1 MGGPNDAKL
10 VLTRGIPA
18 SGKSTWAKRWVAED
32 PEWRVRIN
40 RDDLRLMTFGQVAG
54 LGRMREETLTTIQA
68 GMVTAALRAK
78 QSVVVDD
85 TNLTARF
92 VKEWM
97 RLALR
102 EGVDVEFKD
111 FDISLELAL
120 ERNLRR
126 SRQGGIYVPD
136 DVIRS
141 FHQRFVRK
149 DGKLVDPPVLED
161 DVEESW
167 LKYEP
172 DESLPTAFLVDIDG
186 TLARMIDRGPFEW
199 HRVGEDEPIQ
209 AVIDVVLSLQEA
221 GHRIVFMSG
230 RDEACREETSAWLTR
245 HVYNDH
251 PERGPHLVH
260 ELYMRPA
267 RDMRKDSIV
276 KHELFWDNVAD
287 KYNVVGVIDD
297 RNQVVKMW
305 RAMGLTVFQCADGDF

>member
-18 SGKSTWAKRWVAED
+18 SGKSTWAKRFVAED
-32 PEWRVRIN
+32 PEWRVRVN
-40 RDDLRLMTFGQVAG
+40 RDDLRQMVYGQMSG
-54 LGRMREETLTTIQA
+54 LGRMREETLTTVQV
-68 GMVTAALRAK
+68 GMVTAGLRAK
-78 QSVVVDD
+78 QTVVVDD

-92 VKEWM
+92 VKEWL
-97 RLALR
+97 RLAAR
-102 EGVDVEFKD
+102 EGVPVEYKD
-111 FDISLELAL
+111 FNIELDLAL

-126 SRQGGIYVPD
+126 SRQGGNYVPD

-149 DGKLVDPPVLED
+149 DGLLVPPPVLED
-161 DVEESW
+161 DIDELW
-167 LKYEP
+167 FQYEP
-172 DESLPTAFLVDIDG
+172 DESLPKAFLVDIDG

-209 AVIDVVLSLQEA
+209 AVIDLVDALAMDYQ
-221 GHRIVFMSG
+221 IVFMSG
-230 RDEACREETSAWLTR
+230 RDAACREQTIEWLWK
-245 HVYNDH
+245 HVGIGFPLDQEY
-251 PERGPHLVH
+251 GI
-260 ELYMRPA
+260 ELYMRPEK
-267 RDMRKDSIV
+267 DMRKDSIV

-305 RAMGLTVFQCADGDF
+305 RAVGLTVFQCADGDF